1 MKKIFVLIFLVASTP
16 SWAQEST
23 TFILVR
29 HAEKVLDGT
38 SDPGLTTEGKERANN
53 LLALLQKTTITTIYS
68 TNYKRTKMTI
78 EPLTEA
84 KKLEI
89 DIYDPKN
96 LKEFSSR
103 LLNDDSGGTV
113 VISGHSNTTPALANL
128 LLGEEKFKQFADDD
142 YGNLL
147 ILVVDRNNNGKLLH
161 LRF

>member
-1 MKKIFVLIFLVASTP
+1 
-16 SWAQEST
+16 
-23 TFILVR
+23 
-29 HAEKVLDGT
+29 
-38 SDPGLTTEGKERANN
+38 
-53 LLALLQKTTITTIYS
+53 
-68 TNYKRTKMTI
+68 MTI